1 MLTSAHCV
9 QKKLEPKIDP
19 EDVLVLLGRFNLN
32 LPVERRSESREV
44 EEIVVHEDWKSYSK
58 NVDGD
63 LAILILDYEVR
74 FTNFIRPICL
84 VDEKQDNAFNH
95 GFTV

>member
-1 MLTSAHCV
+1 M
-9 QKKLEPKIDP
+9 DP

-32 LPVERRSESREV
+32 LPMERRSESRDV
-44 EEIVVHEDWKSYSK
+44 SAIVVNEIWKSYLKKS
-58 NVDGD
+58 DGD
-63 LAILILDYEVR
+63 LSILVMDRVVQ

-84 VDEKQDNAFNH
+84 VNDRLGHIFND